1 LKEIFM
7 IVPTI
12 GRVILI
18 RHRTHALRDAPP
30 EAALI
35 AFVNDDGTINV
46 GGTNHHGLPFA
57 LHSVVV
63 VQEGEMPPEDTVY
76 AEWMPYQNKVA
87 KGEIPPVLHAEPV
100 SAVTS
105 DAPSVDNAPNP

>member
-1 LKEIFM
+1 M
-7 IVPTI
+7 IIPTV
-12 GRVILI
+12 GRVIWI
-18 RHRTHALRDAPP
+18 RNRTAALVGAPP

-57 LHSVVV
+57 LHPVVV
-63 VQEGEMPPEDTVY
+63 VQEGETPPEDTVY